1 MAEINV
7 NKIKLSQLRALVA
20 IARTG
25 TFSDAASQLDLSQ
38 SAVSHAIATLEDELG
53 VSLLSRGRQGAV
65 LTPVGQEVTTE
76 ATKMLTLLT
85 TIGRRAQDAKGLQAG
100 LVRVVGFRS
109 VATHVLP
116 VVIEEFRKQYPGISV
131 SIGEGND
138 VRGAEEILRR
148 GEADV
153 GFTYLPVSDAFDAW
167 ELFRDDYIVLMP
179 KDKAPPGDGPL
190 TWEELKALPMILPL
204 PDDGCRY
211 NVDQYFL
218 KHGQS
223 VVPAYEVKEDSTVV
237 SMVRRGLGATV
248 IATLAAEPIPE
259 DVVVR
264 QLPVPLERVIG
275 VITFA
280 EALQTPPVFAF
291 LDTLKA
297 TWQRHNDI
305 VQAPKSEPSPEP
317 ERLPV
322 SVENAVAESAVSQA

>member
-7 NKIKLSQLRALVA
+7 NRIKLSQLRALVA
-20 IARTG
+20 IAQTG
-25 TFSDAASQLDLSQ
+25 TFSDAASQLELSQ
-38 SAVSHAIATLEDELG
+38 SAVSHAIATLEEELG

-65 LTPVGQEVTTE
+65 LTPVGQEITAE
-76 ATKMLTLLT
+76 ATKMIGQLKA
-85 TIGRRAQDAKGLQAG
+85 IGRRAQDAKGLQAG

-167 ELFRDDYIVLMP
+167 ELFRDDYVALLP
-179 KDKAPPGDGPL
+179 KDSAPAKDTPL
-190 TWEELKALPMILPL
+190 TWSELTALPLILPL

-211 NVDQYFL
+211 NVDQYL
-218 KHGQS
+218 LRHGQTVS
-223 VVPAYEVKEDSTVV
+223 PAYEVKEDSTVV
-237 SMVRRGLGATV
+237 GMVRRGLGATI
-248 IATLAAEPIPE
+248 IAQLAAEPIPE
-259 DVVVR
+259 DVAVC
-264 QLPVPLERVIG
+264 QLPAPLQRVIG
-275 VITFA
+275 VITLA
-280 EALQTPPVFAF
+280 DALQTPPVFAF

-297 TWQRHNDI
+297 TWQKR
-305 VQAPKSEPSPEP
+305 S
-317 ERLPV
+317 
-322 SVENAVAESAVSQA
+322 